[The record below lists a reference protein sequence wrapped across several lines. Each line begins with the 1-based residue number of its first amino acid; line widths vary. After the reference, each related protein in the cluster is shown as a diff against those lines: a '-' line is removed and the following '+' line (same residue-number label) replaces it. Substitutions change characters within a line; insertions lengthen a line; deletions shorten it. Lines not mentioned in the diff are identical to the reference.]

1 VVGAGATADRFAAQ
15 ASMPGGPRLHSRRQG
30 DMPQHNSAWTQSA
43 QLAIGVMA
51 DLCPE
56 PTAIEITA
64 TNTCIEP
71 CLSEEPRPAI
81 EDDECDDAADAKKQL
96 QEPERCCAKTLQT
109 TAWADLQQT
118 ELARSSSNTHHEVG
132 AR

>member
-1 VVGAGATADRFAAQ
+1 
-15 ASMPGGPRLHSRRQG
+15 
-30 DMPQHNSAWTQSA
+30 MPQHNSAWTQSA

-56 PTAIEITA
+56 PCIEFTESEHYL
-64 TNTCIEP
+64 EP
-71 CLSEEPRPAI
+71 CLSEESRPAI

-96 QEPERCCAKTLQT
+96 QKPERCCAKTLQT
-109 TAWADLQQT
+109 TAWADLQQN
-118 ELARSSSNTHHEVG
+118 ELAGSSADTHHSME